1 MTDATTTPFSLEHIL
16 QFEARTYLHAG
27 ARQEAIRR
35 EFGCS
40 LTRYTQ
46 VLHRLLDTN
55 EEAMRQIDA
64 TTTRLLIERR
74 ARHTAAREKIAGRP
88 TPEENTP

>member
-1 MTDATTTPFSLEHIL
+1 MTDTTPFSLEHVL
-16 QFEARTYLHAG
+16 EFEARTYAHAG

-46 VLHRLLDTN
+46 VLHRLLDKC
-55 EEAMRQIDA
+55 ELEMRAIDA
-64 TTTRLLIERR
+64 TTTRLLLERR
-74 ARHTAAREKIAGRP
+74 ARATATREKIAGRP
-88 TPEENTP
+88 TPEETHQ

>member
-1 MTDATTTPFSLEHIL
+1 MTDPTPFSLEHIL
-16 QFEARTYLHAG
+16 EFEARTYVHAG

-46 VLHRLLDTN
+46 VLYRLLEKC
-55 EEAMRQIDA
+55 EEDMRRIDA
-64 TTTRLLIERR
+64 TTTRLLLERR
-74 ARHTAAREKIAGRP
+74 ARDTAAREKLAARP
-88 TPEENTP
+88 TPEETHP